1 MGAAN
6 NALVHCSSLLL
17 PLFLVC
23 CHTPGIILKR
33 QAKPTGG
40 DASRRKPS
48 DLASL
53 ADSVQKLC
61 QVALPLA
68 RSLEFLQEDVDSMSK
83 EYRCVCVCE
92 CVRPSQDRRLAQA
105 VHTLCLR
112 TPRFWV
118 TERRV
123 FQERLQEEQ
132 KAAADTCNLAAAVAE
147 QDNAIRGARA
157 RVLALRS
164 QVRVVACWG
173 LGGSTLHTRGS
184 ARACH

>member
-1 MGAAN
+1 MLQLELGTKEKVAQVTCSFCQPPHHCCALPVQCVPSSSARHGILAQTSPTVENVMGAPN
-6 NALVHCSSLLL
+6 NALMHCSSLLL
-17 PLFLVC
+17 PLFWVY

-83 EYRCVCVCE
+83 EHRCACLWVCARWHVGTQCAI
-92 CVRPSQDRRLAQA
+92 CV
-105 VHTLCLR
+105 
-112 TPRFWV
+112 WM
-118 TERRV
+118 
-123 FQERLQEEQ
+123 
-132 KAAADTCNLAAAVAE
+132 
-147 QDNAIRGARA
+147 
-157 RVLALRS
+157 VLPP
-164 QVRVVACWG
+164 G
-173 LGGSTLHTRGS
+173 
-184 ARACH
+184 